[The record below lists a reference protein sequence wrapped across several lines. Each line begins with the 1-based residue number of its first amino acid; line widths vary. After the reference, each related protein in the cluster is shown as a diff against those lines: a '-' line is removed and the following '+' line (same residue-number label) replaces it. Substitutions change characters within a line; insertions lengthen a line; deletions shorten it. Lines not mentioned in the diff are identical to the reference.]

1 MNPNKNTIMI
11 KDNIAQQLID
21 NFNFAYMIIV
31 NLITYFTIKFID
43 YANEDKEVK
52 TITKRIVLL
61 IVTIICFIIYKTY
74 TEIDS
79 IVLINSSVLAPVFWS
94 WILRPIMKK
103 LGLGY
108 KSFDKYLD

>member
-1 MNPNKNTIMI
+1 MEHNLNYII
-11 KDNIAQQLID
+11 QQIID

-31 NLITYFTIKFID
+31 NLATYFVIKFID
-43 YANEDKEVK
+43 YINGDKAVK

-61 IVTIICFIIYKTY
+61 CTIIIAFIVYKSY
-74 TEIDS
+74 TDIS
-79 IVLINSSVLAPVFWS
+79 TIVLINSSVLAPVFWS

-108 KSFDKYLD
+108 KSFDNYLK

>member
-1 MNPNKNTIMI
+1 MEQNLNYIV
-11 KDNIAQQLID
+11 QQVID

-31 NLITYFTIKFID
+31 NLITYFVIKTID
-43 YANEDKEVK
+43 YLNGDKAVK

-61 IVTIICFIIYKTY
+61 LTIIVSFIIYKGF
-74 TEIDS
+74 TEIDT
-79 IVLINSSVLAPVFWS
+79 IVLINSSILAPVFWS

-108 KSFDKYLD
+108 KTFDEYIK

>member
-1 MNPNKNTIMI
+1 MEQNLNYIL
-11 KDNIAQQLID
+11 QQVID

-31 NLITYFTIKFID
+31 NLITYFVIKAID
-43 YANEDKEVK
+43 YLNGDKAVK

-61 IVTIICFIIYKTY
+61 LTIIVSFIIYKGF
-74 TEIDS
+74 TEIDT

-103 LGLGY
+103 FGLGY
-108 KSFDKYLD
+108 KTFDEYIK

>member
-1 MNPNKNTIMI
+1 MEQNLNYII
-11 KDNIAQQLID
+11 QQVID

-31 NLITYFTIKFID
+31 NLITYFVIKAID
-43 YANEDKEVK
+43 YLNGDKAVK

-61 IVTIICFIIYKTY
+61 LTIIVSFIIYKGF
-74 TEIDS
+74 TEIDT

-103 LGLGY
+103 FGLGY
-108 KSFDKYLD
+108 KTFDEYIK